1 MEYIQREI
9 NKKEAKE
16 KNNKDKGKNLI
27 CCDAVT
33 IYQLG
38 DAWILYSKH
47 LFRISMHKMHSKKK
61 KHCIFGWDFD
71 KYKIDSRQNVFCKFT
86 ILEQK
91 SESKK
96 LWILILL
103 KQIGPTQ

>member
-61 KHCIFGWDFD
+61 NIAYLVG
-71 KYKIDSRQNVFCKFT
+71 
-86 ILEQK
+86 
-91 SESKK
+91 
-96 LWILILL
+96 ILINT
-103 KQIGPTQ
+103 KQILGKMYFANSQFQSRSQNPKNCGF